1 MEIIKMPIGDIKPY
15 PNNPRKNDDAVAAVV
30 ESIKQCGYCA
40 PIVVDED
47 GVVLAGHT
55 RLKALKKLGR
65 TEAEVCVRTGMTEEQ
80 KKKYRLLDNKTN
92 ELAAWDF
99 DALAEELDD
108 LDFGDFNFDFD
119 LSKADEHFWGDSE
132 LEDSEEYDEFV
143 GKFEQKKT
151 TDDCYTPSEVYNV
164 VRNWAVE
171 RYGLQDKKLIRP
183 FYPGGDFE
191 SEDYPEGCVVL
202 DNPPFSIISKICAWY
217 DEHGIKYFL
226 FAPTLTLF
234 STNGGKENYV
244 VSAENVIYE
253 NGAVVN
259 TSFVTNL
266 GDYKIEVVPELWRAM
281 ESANTNKKAGAA
293 VRQKIEYPPNV
304 CTAAS
309 MQKLTMAGIS
319 MQIRAESCAFVRK
332 IDAQGTD
339 ESIFGGGFLLSD
351 SVTAEKAAAEK
362 AAAEKAAA
370 EKAAAKKMALSD
382 RERKIV
388 EGLV

>member
-1 MEIIKMPIGDIKPY
+1 MKIIKMPIGDIKPY

-65 TEAEVCVRTGMTEEQ
+65 TEAEVCVKTGMTEEQ

-92 ELAAWDF
+92 EFAEWDF
-99 DALAEELDD
+99 DALADELDD

-119 LSKADEHFWGDSE
+119 LSKAGEHFWGDTE
-132 LEDSEEYDEFV
+132 LEGSEEYDEFV
-143 GKFEQKKT
+143 SKFEQKKT

-164 VRNWAVE
+164 VRDWAVDH
-171 RYGLQDKKLIRP
+171 YGLQGKKLIRP

-191 SEDYPEGCVVL
+191 GEEYPEGCVVL

-217 DEHGIKYFL
+217 DERGIKYFL

-234 STNGGKENYV
+234 NANGGKENYV
-244 VSAENVIYE
+244 VSAARVIYE

-259 TSFVTNL
+259 TSFATNL
-266 GDYKIEVVPELWRAM
+266 GDYKIEVAPELRRAI
-281 ESANTNKKAGAA
+281 ESANANKKLKP
-293 VRQKIEYPPNV
+293 R
-304 CTAAS
+304 
-309 MQKLTMAGIS
+309 
-319 MQIRAESCAFVRK
+319 
-332 IDAQGTD
+332 
-339 ESIFGGGFLLSD
+339 
-351 SVTAEKAAAEK
+351 
-362 AAAEKAAA
+362 
-370 EKAAAKKMALSD
+370 
-382 RERKIV
+382 
-388 EGLV
+388 

>member
-15 PNNPRKNDDAVAAVV
+15 PNNPRRNDDAVAAVA

-65 TEAEVCVRTGMTEEQ
+65 TEAEVCVKTGMTEEQ

-92 ELAAWDF
+92 ELATWDF
-99 DALAEELDD
+99 DALAEELDN

-119 LSKADEHFWGDSE
+119 LSTAGEHFWGDAE

-151 TDDCYTPSEVYNV
+151 ADDCYTPPEVYNV
-164 VRNWAVE
+164 VRDWAIDH
-171 RYGLQDKKLIRP
+171 YGLQGKKLIRP

-217 DEHGIKYFL
+217 DERGIKYFL

-234 STNGGKENYV
+234 NANGGKENYV
-244 VSAENVIYE
+244 VSAARVIYE

-259 TSFVTNL
+259 TSFATNL
-266 GDYKIEVVPELWRAM
+266 GDYKIEVAPELRRAI
-281 ESANTNKKAGAA
+281 ESANANKKAEAA
-293 VRQKIEYPPNV
+293 VMQKIEYPPNV
-304 CTAAS
+304 CTAALL
-309 MQKLTMAGIS
+309 QKLTTAGVS
-319 MQIRAESCAFVRK
+319 MQIREESCVFIRK
-332 IDAQGTD
+332 IDARGADGT
-339 ESIFGGGFLLSD
+339 IFGGAFLLSD
-351 SVTAEKAAAEK
+351 SVAAEK
-362 AAAEKAAA
+362 VAAEKVAA
-370 EKAAAKKMALSD
+370 EKISLSD